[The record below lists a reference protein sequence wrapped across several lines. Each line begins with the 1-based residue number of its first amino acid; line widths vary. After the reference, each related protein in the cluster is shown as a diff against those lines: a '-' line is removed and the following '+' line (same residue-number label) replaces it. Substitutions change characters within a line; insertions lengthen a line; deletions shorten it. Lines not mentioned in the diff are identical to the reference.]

1 MKLKMAYE
9 WRLREVM
16 AEHDM
21 WKTTDLRP
29 LLAERGIALSAPQI
43 HRLVTA
49 KPVRMSLDVL
59 VALCDIFG
67 CEPGDLITRQV
78 IDTSLPKTAGDDL
91 GDWTS
96 TRPRRPPPADLGP
109 DT

>member
-16 AEHDM
+16 AEHEM
-21 WKTTDLRP
+21 WKTTELRP

-59 VALCDIFG
+59 VALCDIFN

-78 IDTSLPKTAGDDL
+78 VDASRSQASGDAL
-91 GDWTS
+91 GDWTVS
-96 TRPRRPPPADLGP
+96 RPQRPPPADLGP
-109 DT
+109 AN